1 MQHSARPRPAGLY
14 WSTGFFV
21 AAGMLEI
28 VLPMTTDPGSLTLV
42 RLWEAT
48 GKATLDFLVAF
59 GLWKRVALVRSV
71 AMVYCL
77 GAIVAYAAAIAFAW
91 SGAPFRYPWA
101 LVIASLFEVP
111 SCALLYPWLR
121 SAEAGSVF
129 TRPLVGP

>member
-1 MQHSARPRPAGLY
+1 MQPSPQPRPPGLY

-21 AAGMLEI
+21 AAGLLE
-28 VLPMTTDPGSLTLV
+28 VLLPVTTDPGSRNFV

-48 GKATLDFLVAF
+48 GKATFDFLVAF
-59 GLWKRVALVRSV
+59 GLWKRVALVRSI

-77 GAIVAYAAAIAFAW
+77 GAILAYTAALAFAW
-91 SGAPFRYPWA
+91 AGAPFRYPQA

-121 SAEAGSVF
+121 SPAAGVLFSR
-129 TRPLVGP
+129 TLVGS

>member
-1 MQHSARPRPAGLY
+1 MTQPKLAGLY

-21 AAGMLEI
+21 AAGLLEV
-28 VLPMTTDPGSLTLV
+28 VLPMTTDPGSRTLV
-42 RLWEAT
+42 RIWEAA

-77 GAIVAYAAAIAFAW
+77 CAIIVYAAAIALAW
-91 SGAPFRYPWA
+91 AGAPFRYPQA

-121 SAEAGSVF
+121 SPEAGAVF

>member
-1 MQHSARPRPAGLY
+1 MRPPPAGLY

-21 AAGMLEI
+21 AAGLLELL
-28 VLPMTTDPGSLTLV
+28 LPATTDPGARTFV
-42 RLWEAT
+42 RLWEAA
-48 GKATLDFLVAF
+48 GKATLDFLVAA
-59 GLWKRVALVRSV
+59 GLWKRLALVRSV

-77 GAIVAYAAAIAFAW
+77 GAILVYAAALALAFA
-91 SGAPFRYPWA
+91 GAPFRYSQA